1 MKIRRAS
8 PLGLPYTLSRAP
20 LRRRAPFAWLTR
32 CARSLLAAG
41 ALLMLASVAI
51 AATPQAG
58 PESIEISIKRTPC
71 FGMCPEY
78 EVVIHGDGTVKYTGR
93 TNVRV
98 EGEQTWKIDPA
109 AVRALAREME
119 QAGYFDLED
128 EYTAHVT
135 DLPTTYTSL
144 TIGARAKTVKN
155 YFGAPQKLKD
165 LEKRIEEVSGAKQY
179 VLHTGPAIK
188 QLWETGWSA
197 AGRDAAGCMI
207 RAIYAADT
215 DVVSALLDAGF
226 NAKAADAD
234 GVTLVMRAAEV
245 GHAET
250 VRLLLAA
257 GADPTAR
264 DRSGRNAADRA
275 RDGIASGA
283 PREYEAILKLL
294 TDE

>member
-1 MKIRRAS
+1 MSRHSTPRSEVGRVFRRAV
-8 PLGLPYTLSRAP
+8 
-20 LRRRAPFAWLTR
+20 
-32 CARSLLAAG
+32 AAG
-41 ALLMLASVAI
+41 ALLMLASVAT

-58 PESIEISIKRTPC
+58 TESIEISIKRTPC

-78 EVVIHGDGTVKYTGR
+78 EVVMRDDGTVKYTGR

-98 EGEQTWKIDPA
+98 EGEQTGKIDPA
-109 AVRALAREME
+109 AGRALAKEME
-119 QAGYFDLED
+119 LAGYFDLQD
-128 EYTAHVT
+128 EYTARVT

-144 TIGARAKTVKN
+144 KIGARTKTVKN

-165 LEKRIEEVSGAKQY
+165 LEKRIDEVSGAKKY
-179 VLHTGPAIK
+179 VFVTGGAIREM
-188 QLWETGWSA
+188 QQTGWRA
-197 AGRDAAGCMI
+197 TGTDAAGWMV

-215 DVVSALLDAGF
+215 DVVSALLAAGF

-234 GVTLVMRAAEV
+234 GVTLVMRAADV

-250 VRLLLAA
+250 VRVLLAA

-264 DRSGRNAADRA
+264 DKSGRNAADRA
-275 RDGIASGA
+275 RDGIASGE
-283 PREYEAILKLL
+283 RKEYELILKLL

>member
-1 MKIRRAS
+1 MIT
-8 PLGLPYTLSRAP
+8 GLLLLLTTLS
-20 LRRRAPFAWLTR
+20 
-32 CARSLLAAG
+32 AG
-41 ALLMLASVAI
+41 A
-51 AATPQAG
+51 AAQTG
-58 PESIEISIKRTPC
+58 TERIEVSIKRTPC

-78 EVVIHGDGTVKYTGR
+78 EVVIHGDGSVKYTGR

-144 TIGARAKTVKN
+144 TIGARTKTVKN

-165 LEKRIEEVSGAKQY
+165 LEKRIDEVSGAKKY
-179 VLHTGPAIK
+179 VFVTGAAIK
-188 QLWETGWSA
+188 DLQKTGWRA
-197 AGRDAAGCMI
+197 TGRDAAGWMI

-275 RDGIASGA
+275 RDGIASGT